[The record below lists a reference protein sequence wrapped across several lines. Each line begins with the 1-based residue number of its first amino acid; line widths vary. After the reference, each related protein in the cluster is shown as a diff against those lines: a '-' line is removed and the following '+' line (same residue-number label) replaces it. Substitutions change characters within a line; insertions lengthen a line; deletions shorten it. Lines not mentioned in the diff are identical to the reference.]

1 MTGWTGGQ
9 AAAEV
14 RARVREL
21 DDSRMRAR
29 ARVSRDAMR
38 GGDDGDD
45 DARDGNRASTFSRV
59 GRVRARDGGDARV
72 SRLTEDD
79 GHRNG

>member
-14 RARVREL
+14 RARRREF

-29 ARVSRDAMR
+29 ACLAMRCAEATTVTMTRAMGIRASISPASVAFAREMEATRESRD
-38 GGDDGDD
+38 
-45 DARDGNRASTFSRV
+45 
-59 GRVRARDGGDARV
+59 
-72 SRLTEDD
+72 
-79 GHRNG
+79 

>member
-45 DARDGNRASTFSRV
+45 DARDGNRASIFPASVAFAREMEATRESR
-59 GRVRARDGGDARV
+59 D
-72 SRLTEDD
+72 
-79 GHRNG
+79 

>member
-29 ARVSRDAMR
+29 ARACLAMRCAETMTVTMTRAMGIARVFFPASVAFAREMEATRESRD
-38 GGDDGDD
+38 
-45 DARDGNRASTFSRV
+45 
-59 GRVRARDGGDARV
+59 
-72 SRLTEDD
+72 
-79 GHRNG
+79 

>member
-14 RARVREL
+14 RAQVREL

-45 DARDGNRASTFSRV
+45 DARDGNRASIFPASVAFAREMEATRESR
-59 GRVRARDGGDARV
+59 D
-72 SRLTEDD
+72 
-79 GHRNG
+79 

>member
-38 GGDDGDD
+38 GDDGGDD
-45 DARDGNRASTFSRV
+45 DARDGNRASIFPASVAFAREMEATRESR
-59 GRVRARDGGDARV
+59 D
-72 SRLTEDD
+72 
-79 GHRNG
+79 

>member
-1 MTGWTGGQ
+1 MTGRTGGQ

-14 RARVREL
+14 RARVREF

-45 DARDGNRASTFSRV
+45 DARDGNRASIFPASVAFAREMEATRESR
-59 GRVRARDGGDARV
+59 D
-72 SRLTEDD
+72 
-79 GHRNG
+79 